1 MQRNLRNWSKNWKM
15 IIQLLGIAI
24 VYTIVWLPLSIISL
38 ISVFHY
44 NENSTESIADH
55 FYFLIY
61 LCEMSVPILALLFWP
76 EIMKNLHRHAQPSA
90 IGSITIAPYS
100 IN

>member
-24 VYTIVWLPLSIISL
+24 IYTIVWLPLSIISL
-38 ISVFHY
+38 ITMLYIDHKAA
-44 NENSTESIADH
+44 ENIAIQ
-55 FYFLIY
+55 FYFITY
-61 LCEMSVPILALLFWP
+61 LCEMSVPIIALLFWP
-76 EIMKNLHRHAQPSA
+76 EMMQRIRRHIQPNA
-90 IGSITIAPYS
+90 VASITMGPYS

>member
-55 FYFLIY
+55 FYFLTY
-61 LCEMSVPILALLFWP
+61 LCEMSVPIVALLFWP
-76 EIMKNLHRHAQPSA
+76 EIMKNLHRHAQLSA

-100 IN
+100 TH